1 VSIEMAS
8 YHVTAAFN
16 ESLEGMEKTGLKSTV
31 FPYGFTG
38 GAAGDYG

>member
-31 FPYGFTG
+31 FPSGFTG
-38 GAAGDYG
+38 GAAGNYG

>member
-8 YHVTAAFN
+8 YHIIATFN
-16 ESLEGMEKTGLKSTV
+16 VSLEDTEKTGLKSTV